1 MKFSFFAAPGEEAS
15 AAKKELTKRYGHV
28 DASEADILVALGG
41 DGTMLELLHYS
52 CDMEQKVYGMNRGS
66 VGFLTNPYELD
77 DLVQRVERAIEITIH
92 PLRMRC
98 EDKYGKAYEAL
109 AFNEVS
115 LFREQRQAAKIKV
128 WVNGVERMEEMI
140 SDGVL
145 VATPAGST
153 AYNLSADGP
162 IIPLQAQVLAIT
174 PISPFRPRRWKGAL
188 LPNIAE
194 IEFEMIE
201 PGKRPVSATAD
212 YKEIRDVSKVSVRE
226 SRSIGKTLL
235 FNPDH
240 TLDERILKEQFL
252 EV

>member
-1 MKFSFFAAPGEEAS
+1 MK
-15 AAKKELTKRYGHV
+15 
-28 DASEADILVALGG
+28 
-41 DGTMLELLHYS
+41 
-52 CDMEQKVYGMNRGS
+52 
-66 VGFLTNPYELD
+66 
-77 DLVQRVERAIEITIH
+77 
-92 PLRMRC
+92 C
-98 EDKYGKAYEAL
+98 EDKYGKTYEAL

-128 WVNGVERMEEMI
+128 HVNGIERMEEMI
-140 SDGVL
+140 CDGVL

-162 IIPLQAQVLAIT
+162 IIPLQAHVLAMT

-188 LPNIAE
+188 LPNVAE
-194 IEFEMIE
+194 IHFEIIE

-212 YKEIRDVSKVSVRE
+212 YQEIRDIKEVSVRE

-252 EV
+252 ED